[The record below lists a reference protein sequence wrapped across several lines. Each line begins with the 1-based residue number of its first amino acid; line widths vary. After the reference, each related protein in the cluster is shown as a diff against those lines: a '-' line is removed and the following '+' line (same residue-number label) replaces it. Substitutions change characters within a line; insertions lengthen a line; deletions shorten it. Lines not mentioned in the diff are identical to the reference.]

1 MNKSDNGIGLFS
13 LVGIIISAIIGA
25 GIFNLMKEMANTA
38 SVGVT
43 MIGWLIAGI
52 GMGALAMCM
61 ENLNNKRPD
70 LDAGIF
76 SYAQA
81 GFGDYM
87 GFNSVWGYWIS
98 VIIGNV
104 AFGTLMF
111 SALSYFFPIFGDGQN
126 VASIIGASIMLWL
139 IHFMIL
145 RGLNSATLLNTVV
158 MVAKLVPIVIF
169 LICIVIAF
177 NKDIFLHDF
186 WGTVSQN
193 FEFGE
198 VFSQLK
204 GTMLVTV
211 WVFIGIEGAVIFSGR
226 AKKRSDVGKATILGF
241 VAVTAIYT
249 FVTVLSY
256 GVLSQ
261 QELQRLPNPAMAYV
275 LEHVIGKP
283 GAIIVNLGVIIS
295 IFGAWIANTLL
306 AEEIAFQAGKRE
318 LFPKVFIKENSAGMP
333 VTSTVIT
340 NVIIQILL
348 LSFLVTSE
356 AYSLLS
362 QLSSA
367 TILLPYTC
375 VALYQMKLIFQDKS
389 TKFLSKNMIVGLI
402 ATIYMLWLVYASGIM
417 YVVLTILTLGPGAI
431 LYVYV
436 QRKGGKKVFKS
447 YETGIFILIMGL
459 FCYGLYMLP
468 TFIQ

>member
-193 FEFGE
+193 FEFSE

-318 LFPKVFIKENSAGMP
+318 LFPKVFTKENSAGMP

-375 VALYQMKLIFQDKS
+375 VALFQMKLIFQDKS

-402 ATIYMLWLVYASGIM
+402 ATINMLWLVYASGIM
-417 YVVLTILTLGPGAI
+417 YIVLTILTLGPGAI

-436 QRKGGKKVFKS
+436 QRKGSKKVFKS